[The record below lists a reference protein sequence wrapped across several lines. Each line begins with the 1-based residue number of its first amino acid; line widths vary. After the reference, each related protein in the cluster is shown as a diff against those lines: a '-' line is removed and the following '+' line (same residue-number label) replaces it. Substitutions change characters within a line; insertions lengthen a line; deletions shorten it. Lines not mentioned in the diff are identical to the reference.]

1 MSSAALQNLIVGYH
15 ELNVSTIDELT
26 LEPSPLEF
34 MRYVARNRP
43 FVVRGGASNWP
54 ATRHWDA
61 QYLRD
66 VMGSSAVKVA
76 ITPAGFV
83 CLCGVGVG
91 SEADGLEGM
100 RILLPWTR
108 STATGTSWSRWRRR
122 SVSGIFSTLFRSR
135 RGRSGRILQFTRWS
149 MRRLVCFSNHE
160 YPPLG
165 NRRNCIWLDDPT
177 IENDNLRDE
186 YAQLY
191 KDVEPDIAWARI
203 ALQQEPDAINLW
215 IGNSRS
221 VTALHRDNYENIYCQ
236 IIGRKHFVLLA
247 PVETPCINERML
259 TPATYVVRFAS
270 WSCMLWRLGWHV
282 FLEAASRWDR
292 TSLRG

>member
-100 RILLPWTR
+100 RILLP
-108 STATGTSWSRWRRR
+108 
-122 SVSGIFSTLFRSR
+122 
-135 RGRSGRILQFTRWS
+135 
-149 MRRLVCFSNHE
+149 
-160 YPPLG
+160 
-165 NRRNCIWLDDPT
+165 
-177 IENDNLRDE
+177 
-186 YAQLY
+186 
-191 KDVEPDIAWARI
+191 
-203 ALQQEPDAINLW
+203 
-215 IGNSRS
+215 
-221 VTALHRDNYENIYCQ
+221 
-236 IIGRKHFVLLA
+236 
-247 PVETPCINERML
+247 
-259 TPATYVVRFAS
+259 
-270 WSCMLWRLGWHV
+270 
-282 FLEAASRWDR
+282 
-292 TSLRG
+292 